1 MHWPAAYCPGR
12 QAVHGAHCESD
23 AAVHGRVNHSEL
35 PHWVQ
40 GLHAVAPIAGLYVAP
55 GVHCEHTESV
65 VER

>member
-1 MHWPAAYCPGR
+1 
-12 QAVHGAHCESD
+12 VHGAHCESD